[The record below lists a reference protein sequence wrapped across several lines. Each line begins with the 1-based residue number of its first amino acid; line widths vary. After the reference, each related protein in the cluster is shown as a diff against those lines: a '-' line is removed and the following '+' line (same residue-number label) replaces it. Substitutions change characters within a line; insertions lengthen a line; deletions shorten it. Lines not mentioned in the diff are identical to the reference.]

1 MQFKTF
7 AAQPRSGQFRAQQP
21 GHQRAAPQAAA
32 EDVEKGR
39 FQRRSVVRGIHAG
52 KQRGSTCKSSR
63 VSWRTMRALSPTASI
78 SSVRP
83 CSKDVVWVTGG
94 VESDEGCMRS

>member
-39 FQRRSVVRGIHAG
+39 FQRRSVVRGIAG
-52 KQRGSTCKSSR
+52 RHSAAVQVLAGELAHDARAVADGEHFQRPAVQQR
-63 VSWRTMRALSPTASI
+63 R
-78 SSVRP
+78 
-83 CSKDVVWVTGG
+83 G
-94 VESDEGCMRS
+94 VGDGRG